1 MTTGADWS
9 QQLFAACTALAFGI
23 AAALPLML
31 LNVKTQGFEKVLA
44 DFFAVVLS
52 TALFL
57 LSVQFGAKGQ
67 PTVYGAV
74 CFLAGAAAGRKL
86 AAKAV
91 EAIKRRRTAA
101 RSSDTPDTA
110 DAPAP
115 LFARLLRK
123 KKKSPE
129 KGND

>member
-67 PTVYGAV
+67 LTVYGAL
-74 CFLAGAAAGRKL
+74 CFLAGATAGKKLIADKLTGLISRFAENKCDAASGNGKRV
-86 AAKAV
+86 AAF
-91 EAIKRRRTAA
+91 RRI
-101 RSSDTPDTA
+101 
-110 DAPAP
+110 
-115 LFARLLRK
+115 FK
-123 KKKSPE
+123 KKNPPE
-129 KGND
+129 GGNG